1 MGIMEVISQHSDHI
15 RVCRVALLTRE
26 AGDVSAELA
35 DAMAQSRQN
44 LSGRSTRMR
53 LQSNGCG
60 RGSATQ
66 GDGRVGW
73 QQGTESLREN
83 VYRNPMMTP

>member
-35 DAMAQSRQN
+35 DAMAQSRQIPVRAFN
-44 LSGRSTRMR
+44 
-53 LQSNGCG
+53 
-60 RGSATQ
+60 AYEAAIE
-66 GDGRVGW
+66 W
-73 QQGTESLREN
+73 LREGLSDAG
-83 VYRNPMMTP
+83 